1 MTNEIDLCS
10 FKSVIERDFISNWTN
25 ERKSKVYI
33 LTESELIKI
42 NSLYISYNSSSCAT
56 TTMLPLNENCEK
68 CDVLAPLRRDY
79 DRNESIG
86 KTLTAPL
93 ARTLVIG
100 NSYID
105 KNNGLFTEY
114 NEDIFL
120 FDLINRI
127 KIKYTPNE
135 FVLDFPQYK
144 NTHTG
149 DKSHFKRL
157 VQH

>member
-1 MTNEIDLCS
+1 MNNKINMCS
-10 FKSVIERDFISNWTN
+10 FEPIINRDYITNWTN
-25 ERKSKVYI
+25 ERKSNVYI

-42 NSLYISYNSSSCAT
+42 NSLYFSYNFSSCAT

-68 CDVLAPLRRDY
+68 LDIFAPLRKDS
-79 DRNESIG
+79 DRNLSIG

-93 ARTLVIG
+93 FGTLVIG

-120 FDLINRI
+120 LDLINRI

-149 DKSHFKRL
+149 DKSHFKIL
-157 VQH
+157 VQQ